1 MALPKQALQLAKA
14 GLLVKSLAAVILVSA
29 GCVASSDAQLPAF
42 PGAIG
47 YGQIA
52 TGWRGGDIVK
62 VTNTEDRGPGSLRHC
77 LETLSMPRVCIV
89 ETSGTIE
96 VDSGILI
103 QPNVY
108 LAGQTAPGDGLQIR
122 LSDRSD
128 GSAPLIVK
136 NSHDVLIR
144 NLKSRPGPG
153 GEPSSS
159 ISAILL
165 ENAERV
171 MLDRLSLMFASDQV
185 FSVHTENGSASNIT
199 LQRSIVAYG
208 LDRSNH
214 PKGRHSK
221 GALICSQIRAAPENG
236 DRCGF
241 VTLWG
246 NVFAHNNDRNPDL
259 NSSSM
264 PMQVVN
270 NVFYNARSQFG
281 EFYDHTGSMEIDYI
295 GNLVLY
301 GPNTVK
307 SRPPYPVEIFDFE
320 EDYEVIMY
328 ARDNIGPVHRG
339 SSEGKYDRIVPPL
352 VRDRLVDQPL
362 TLDSMPLPIV
372 PVDNVFNAVL
382 NTAGDRLPEGK
393 REPDRLDQR
402 VTTDLERRSG
412 RIIDHPNDVSGYP
425 EPAGGTPVIDSDQ
438 DGMSDDWER
447 RHSGVDPDRFD
458 AWDDRD
464 RDGWANLEEYLS
476 ELAGDRRSGIIRD
489 QSG

>member
-1 MALPKQALQLAKA
+1 MSVSCIADS
-14 GLLVKSLAAVILVSA
+14 KS
-29 GCVASSDAQLPAF
+29 GLPAF
-42 PGAIG
+42 PDAIG
-47 YGQIA
+47 YGQVA
-52 TGWRGGDIVK
+52 TGWRGGDVVK
-62 VTNTEDRGPGSLRHC
+62 VVNTEDRGPGSLRHC
-77 LETLSMPRVCIV
+77 LETLDMPRVCIV
-89 ETSGTIE
+89 EVSGT
-96 VDSGILI
+96 VALDSGILI

-144 NLKSRPGPG
+144 NIKSRPGPG
-153 GEPSSS
+153 GAQSSS

-185 FSVHTENGSASNIT
+185 FSIHSENGSSRDIT

-221 GALICSQIRAAPENG
+221 GALICSQISAAPENG

-241 VTLWG
+241 VTLFG
-246 NVFAHNNDRNPDL
+246 NLFAHNNDRNPDL
-259 NSSSM
+259 ESSSSM

-281 EFYDHTGSMEIDYI
+281 EFYDHAGSMEVDYI
-295 GNLVLY
+295 GNLVLF
-301 GPNTVK
+301 GPNTVR
-307 SRPPYPVEIFDFE
+307 SRPPYPVDIFDFTE
-320 EDYEVIMY
+320 EFEVIVF

-339 SSEGKYDRIVPPL
+339 SSEIADDRIVPPL
-352 VRDRLVDQPL
+352 VRDQLVDQPL
-362 TLDSMPLPIV
+362 TLDGMPLPIL
-372 PVDNVFNAVL
+372 PVDDVFDAVL
-382 NTAGDRLPEGK
+382 RTAGDRLPDGE
-393 REPDRLDQR
+393 RELDPLDRR
-402 VTTDLERRSG
+402 VVTDLERQGG
-412 RIIDHPNDVSGYP
+412 RIIDHPDDVSGYP
-425 EPAGGTPVIDSDQ
+425 VPADGDVLPDRDR

-447 RHSGVDPDRFD
+447 RHAALDPDRFD
-458 AWDDRD
+458 AWEDRD
-464 RDGWANLEEYLS
+464 QDGWTNLEEYLS
-476 ELAGDRRSGIIRD
+476 VLAGDRPSETVSGD
-489 QSG
+489 QSRS